1 MARRFQEITEV
12 YRQEIAALARAD
24 RWTAFLRS
32 ACRNYKLPFEEQ
44 VLVHAQ
50 RPDATAVLEIE
61 RWNRQFGRWVNK
73 GATGI
78 AVFDRDYP
86 GRTRLKYY
94 FDISDTHESRLSR
107 PVPLWQVPTEQ
118 EPDVIEA
125 LENRFGALD
134 DKGTL
139 EEAIVSAMEN
149 AAADNMT
156 DYLDDLQNCRD
167 NSLLEELDENN
178 RLVVFRLLKKEVAT
192 EAFAYMSDEARDDL
206 VNAFSDVEL
215 VSAIEEMSLDDAA
228 DLLEDMPAG
237 VVKRVL
243 EKSSRETRESLNKL
257 LNYPESS
264 AGSLMTP
271 EYVRLRMDM
280 TVEQAFAAIRKQGEN
295 AETVYTCYV
304 VESNRLQGVVSAR
317 NLLLADPKTPIT
329 EIMEDNLVTV
339 KVTDDQEFVAREMQ
353 RYDFTAM
360 PVLDNEGMFVGII
373 TIDDAIDV
381 LTDESTED
389 MQKMAAI
396 LPDDDATTYFGTS
409 VWTHAKQRIPW
420 LLILMLSATFT
431 GMVTTHYEEA
441 FVSLPLLVSFMP
453 MLMDT
458 AGNCGNQ
465 ISTLMVRGLALGE
478 VEPSDFVRVLGKELR
493 VSAIVGA
500 VLGVVNGLR
509 IYLMY
514 TFLFP
519 GQYANVM
526 GYAIV
531 VSVSLFFS
539 VILAKLVGGMLP
551 LAAKKLGA
559 DPAIMATPFITTIV
573 DACSLILYFQI
584 AQLVFR
590 NMM

>member
-1 MARRFQEITEV
+1 MEMEEKKLETNTEQNLPVQELPADIPAEVRQKLAEDLNEEATEDLKQDMREAEREEANDEEV
-12 YRQEIAALARAD
+12 KANPEMLTKSRLLKLLIKKQYVK
-24 RWTAFLRS
+24 LREVTE
-32 ACRNYKLPFEEQ
+32 EEQ
-44 VLVHAQ
+44 
-50 RPDATAVLEIE
+50 P
-61 RWNRQFGRWVNK
+61 
-73 GATGI
+73 
-78 AVFDRDYP
+78 
-86 GRTRLKYY
+86 
-94 FDISDTHESRLSR
+94 
-107 PVPLWQVPTEQ
+107 
-118 EPDVIEA
+118 
-125 LENRFGALD
+125 
-134 DKGTL
+134 
-139 EEAIVSAMEN
+139 
-149 AAADNMT
+149 AD
-156 DYLDDLQNCRD
+156 LAE
-167 NSLLEELDENN
+167 LLEELDENN

-441 FVSLPLLVSFMP
+441 RPATVEGH
-453 MLMDT
+453 T

-478 VEPSDFVRVLGKELR
+478 VEPADFMRVLGKELR

-500 VLGVVNGLR
+500 VLGIVNGLR

-559 DPAIMATPFITTIV
+559 DPATHRYISGISYSGFIV
-573 DACSLILYFQI
+573 SS
-584 AQLVFR
+584 VFPS
-590 NMM
+590 